1 MASELGRTFAQK
13 SGHKNRGTKIGCTK
27 KVGTSVR
34 RSPDVPQPRKK
45 LRRRTDANLL
55 AGNLGEIGVVED
67 V

>member
-34 RSPDVPQPRKK
+34 RSPDVPQLRKK
-45 LRRRTDANLL
+45 LRRRRTQNLL

-67 V
+67 I